1 MKLIKI
7 EIEGFKSFAEP
18 VSIKFDGSIVG
29 IIGPNGSGKSNIN
42 DAIKWVLG
50 EKSVKQ
56 LRGQNMDDVIF
67 AGSKTVAPVDKA
79 MVKLTFSDET
89 REDSAQI
96 FTISR
101 VIKKGQGTNEYF
113 YNEQP
118 VRYKDIRN
126 LAIEAGISK
135 SSLAIIS
142 QGTISEIAESSPEQ
156 RKQVIEE
163 VAGTSKYKI
172 DKTEA
177 LTKLDKTL
185 LGIEKIEIRIK
196 ELEKQVKQ
204 LEKQA
209 NNAKIFLEKSQ
220 QLESVEVSLIV
231 SDIKKYQT
239 DLSELSE
246 ELVEL
251 GLSDSKFLR
260 EIDTNE
266 KIVIENTKKRAKIE
280 TEISEKTTKINE
292 LKEQISTINLAYAKA
307 NQLQEMIL
315 SNQISVNFEQKIAAL
330 RGKYSQILTQKDNF
344 EALIDE
350 NKLKKQDSEQ
360 KLNSLRAQKSEIEKS
375 LYNLNSEKIIAQ
387 TRIYELKN
395 TLESMAFLPKGTK
408 TIVENS
414 FLFPGY
420 CGLVSDLIKI
430 SEKYTNAI
438 ETALGSALKQIVV
451 ENPETAVAAV
461 NFLKKNYAGN
471 ATFIPLSTLK
481 PRFVSDLYLNYL
493 DSQKGFIDLAS
504 NLINFDKKYQILVDF
519 LLGGII
525 VVDQI
530 ESANKIAK
538 SVNHKYIIVT
548 LEGDII
554 RNNGIISGG
563 FKQKNDSTFS
573 IQFKIDELKNKL
585 NFCEK
590 KIQDFKLK
598 ANELDQIITKE
609 SVFLQQIEINLNDL
623 EQKLTNAKN
632 ELISIKAENEWLEET
647 FPQNNNVDL
656 KINETLKE
664 KNRLENLILTFENE
678 RKILI
683 NQKQQF
689 DEQINELTILVQ
701 KLNQKQRKINTD
713 LNQKQNQKDKFE
725 FLVTNLKNNLSQKYN
740 LTFEAASQKY
750 ELEIEIDQAREF
762 VNSLN
767 SEIKALGNINLD
779 AISDFEENSNRLEKL
794 KKSQLE
800 LETARSKI
808 LEVISD
814 LDKIIIAKTQEI
826 VDLVNSEFNLVF
838 QNMFGGGSAKIYFSD
853 KNDILNSG
861 IEISAQPPGKTIK
874 NIRLFSG
881 GEKAIIAISL
891 LFSIIKARPIPL
903 CILDEVEAALDETN
917 VIRYVEFLKQL
928 KQNTQFLI
936 ITHRHGT
943 MSRVD
948 QLLGITMQKR
958 GVSSIFSVE
967 LSKARELLKDEMQ

>member
-18 VSIKFDGSIVG
+18 VSIKFDGSVVG

-56 LRGQNMDDVIF
+56 LRGHNMDDVIF
-67 AGSKTVAPVDKA
+67 AGSKTVSPVDKA
-79 MVKLTFSDET
+79 MVKLTFNDET

-101 VIKKGQGTNEYF
+101 VIKRGQGTNEYF
-113 YNEQP
+113 YNDQP

-142 QGTISEIAESSPEQ
+142 QGTISEIAESTPEQ

-163 VAGTSKYKI
+163 VAGTAKYKI
-172 DKTEA
+172 DKAEA
-177 LTKLDKTL
+177 ISKLDQTL

-209 NNAKIFLEKSQ
+209 NNAKIYLEKSK
-220 QLESVEVSLIV
+220 QLESVEVGLIV
-231 SDIKKYQT
+231 SDIKKFQSNLT
-239 DLSELSE
+239 QVNEELNELKFQEPKFLSEIES
-246 ELVEL
+246 
-251 GLSDSKFLR
+251 
-260 EIDTNE
+260 NE
-266 KIVIENTKKRAKIE
+266 KIIVDNTQKRVKIE
-280 TEISEKTTKINE
+280 AEINEKNAKINE
-292 LKEQISTINLAYAKA
+292 LKEQINSINLAYAKA
-307 NQLQEMIL
+307 TQLQEMIL
-315 SNQISVNFEQKIAAL
+315 SSEVSVNFEQKMAAIKQ
-330 RGKYSQILTQKDNF
+330 KYSQISTQKDNF
-344 EALIDE
+344 EKLILE
-350 NKLKKQDSEQ
+350 NKAKKQEIEA
-360 KLNSLRAQKSEIEKS
+360 KLNSSRSKKTEIEKT
-375 LYNLNSEKIIAQ
+375 LYNLNSDKIIAQ
-387 TRIYELKN
+387 TRISELQKA
-395 TLESMAFLPKGTK
+395 LESMAFLPKGTK
-408 TIVENS
+408 VIVENS

-430 SEKYTNAI
+430 SEKYTDAI
-438 ETALGSALKQIVV
+438 EVALGATLKQIVV
-451 ENPETAVAAV
+451 DQPETAVAAI
-461 NFLKKNYAGN
+461 NFLKKNYAGS

-481 PRFVSDLYLNYL
+481 PRFISDLYLNHL

-504 NLINFDKKYQILVDF
+504 NLIDFDKKYQVLVDF

-525 VVDQI
+525 VVDKV
-530 ESANKIAK
+530 ESANRIAK
-538 SVNHKYIIVT
+538 FVDHKYVIVT

-554 RNNGIISGG
+554 RTSGIISGG
-563 FKQKNDSTFS
+563 HKQKTDSTFS
-573 IQFKIDELKNKL
+573 IQYKIDELKNKL
-585 NFCEK
+585 SFFEE
-590 KIQDFKLK
+590 KIQQFKLQS
-598 ANELDQIITKE
+598 NQFEQIITRE
-609 SVFLQQIEINLNDL
+609 SVLLQQTEMNLNDL
-623 EQKLTNAKN
+623 EQKFTIAKN
-632 ELISIKAENEWLEET
+632 ELIAIKAENQGLEET
-647 FPQNNNVDL
+647 INQTDDVDL
-656 KINETLKE
+656 TISRTLKE
-664 KNRLENLILTFENE
+664 KIELENLISVYENE
-678 RKILI
+678 NKILI
-683 NQKQQF
+683 SEKQQF
-689 DEQINELTILVQ
+689 DDQINELTILVQ
-701 KLNQKQRKINTD
+701 QLNQKQRKINAD
-713 LNQKQNQKDKFE
+713 LNQKQNLKDKCE
-725 FLVTNLKNNLSQKYN
+725 FLLTNLKNNLSQKYN
-740 LTFEAASQKY
+740 LTFEAAAEKY
-750 ELEIEIDQAREF
+750 ELEIEIDVAREF

-767 SEIKALGNINLD
+767 AEIKALGNINLD
-779 AISDFEENSNRLEKL
+779 AIQDFEQTSERLDKL
-794 KKSQLE
+794 KKSQNE
-800 LETARSKI
+800 LEVARSKI

-814 LDKIIIAKTQEI
+814 LDKVIIAKTQEI

-903 CILDEVEAALDETN
+903 CILDEVEAALDEAN

-967 LSKARELLKDEMQ
+967 LSKARELLKDELQ

>member
-67 AGSKTVAPVDKA
+67 AGSKTVMPVNKA
-79 MVKLTFSDET
+79 MVKLTFLDET

-101 VIKKGQGTNEYF
+101 VIKRGQGTNEYF
-113 YNEQP
+113 YNDQL

-126 LAIEAGISK
+126 LAIQAGISK

-163 VAGTSKYKI
+163 VAGTAKYKI

-177 LTKLDKTL
+177 LTKLDQTL
-185 LGIEKIEIRIK
+185 IAIEKIEIRTK

-209 NNAKIFLEKSQ
+209 ENAKIYLEKSK
-220 QLESVEVSLIV
+220 QLESVEVGLIV

-239 DLSELSE
+239 ELDQVQEKLNDLKFQEPKFISEIE
-246 ELVEL
+246 A
-251 GLSDSKFLR
+251 
-260 EIDTNE
+260 NE
-266 KIVIENTKKRAKIE
+266 KIIITNTQKRSEIEAEINTKNR
-280 TEISEKTTKINE
+280 EIHR
-292 LKEQISTINLAYAKA
+292 LKEQINTLNLAYAKA
-307 NQLQEMIL
+307 TQLQEMIL
-315 SNQISVNFEQKIAAL
+315 SSEISVNFEQKMAAL
-330 RGKYSQILTQKDNF
+330 RQKYSLISAQKDNF
-344 EALIDE
+344 AKLISQ
-350 NKLKKQDSEQ
+350 NKLKKLEIEE
-360 KLNSLRAQKSEIEKS
+360 KLNTFRTQKGEIERN
-375 LYNLNSEKIIAQ
+375 LYSLNSEKIISQ
-387 TRIYELKN
+387 TRISELKKS
-395 TLESMAFLPKGTK
+395 LESMSFLPKGTK
-408 TIVENS
+408 IIIENS

-430 SEKYTNAI
+430 FPKYTGAI
-438 ETALGSALKQIVV
+438 EAALGPTLKQIVV
-451 ENPETAVAAV
+451 DQPETAVSAI
-461 NFLKKNYAGN
+461 NFLKKNYAGS

-481 PRFVSDLYLNYL
+481 PRFIPDLYLEHLN
-493 DSQKGFIDLAS
+493 SQKGFINLAS
-504 NLINFDKKYQILVDF
+504 NLVDFEKKYKILADF

-525 VVDQI
+525 VADTI
-530 ESANKIAK
+530 DSANQIANFL
-538 SVNHKYIIVT
+538 NHKNMIVT
-548 LEGDII
+548 LDGDVI
-554 RNNGIISGG
+554 RTSGIISGG
-563 FKQKNDSTFS
+563 HKIKNDSSFS
-573 IQFKIDELKNKL
+573 IQYKIDELTNNL
-585 NFCEK
+585 NFFEE
-590 KIQDFKLK
+590 KIQEFKVK
-598 ANELDQIITKE
+598 SNEFEQLITRE
-609 SVFLQQIEINLNDL
+609 SVFLQQININLNDL
-623 EQKLTNAKN
+623 EQKFSNSEN
-632 ELISIKAENEWLEET
+632 ELIEIKAQNEGLEESLN
-647 FPQNNNVDL
+647 QKDDL
-656 KINETLKE
+656 NLSLNRTLKE
-664 KNRLENLILTFENE
+664 KIELENVVLELENQC
-678 RKILI
+678 KILKTEKKQLD
-683 NQKQQF
+683 NQ
-689 DEQINELTILVQ
+689 ISELTVLVQ
-701 KLNQKQRKINTD
+701 ELNQKQRKINAD
-713 LNQKQNQKDKFE
+713 LNQNQNYKDKYE
-725 FLVTNLKNNLSQKYN
+725 FLITNLRNNLSQKYS
-740 LTFEAASQKY
+740 LTFEGAAQKY
-750 ELEIEIDQAREF
+750 ELEIQEKDAREF

-767 SEIKALGNINLD
+767 LEIKALGNVNLD
-779 AISDFEENSNRLEKL
+779 AINDFETTSQRLEKL
-794 KKSQLE
+794 KKSQNE

-814 LDKIIIAKTQEI
+814 LDKIIIGKTQEI

-903 CILDEVEAALDETN
+903 CILDEVEAALDESN

-928 KQNTQFLI
+928 KQKTQFLI

-967 LSKARELLKDEMQ
+967 LSKAKDLLKEQLQ